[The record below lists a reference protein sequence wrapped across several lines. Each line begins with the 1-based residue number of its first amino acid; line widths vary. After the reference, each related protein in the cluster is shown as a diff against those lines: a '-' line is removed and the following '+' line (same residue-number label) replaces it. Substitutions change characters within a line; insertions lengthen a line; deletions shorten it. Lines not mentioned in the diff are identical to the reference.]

1 MTDLLR
7 LQLVDCAIKIEIIL
21 DRVTRVKVLSDRDRD
36 DLARASG
43 MAVFLKTTLL
53 KGSTDA

>member
-7 LQLVDCAIKIEIIL
+7 LQLDCAIKIEIIL
-21 DRVTRVKVLSDRDRD
+21 DRVTRVEVLSDRDRD